1 MQDNFEQKNNFEQK
15 IKASLDESAANLD
28 ADTRKRLADIR
39 RQALNTQTNHAKPAR
54 WLALSHW
61 LPSTS
66 LAFGVLLAL
75 FFVAQHQQH
84 NRTEFGAELGADQV
98 AVFEMLNNTDDL
110 DTLSDPDF
118 YLWADEQLGNES
130 GHAV

>member
-1 MQDNFEQKNNFEQK
+1 MQDSFEQKNKFEQK

-54 WLALSHW
+54 WLAISHW

-75 FFVAQHQQH
+75 FFVAQHQQQS
-84 NRTEFGAELGADQV
+84 RVEFGQDQV

-110 DTLSDPDF
+110 DALADPDF
-118 YLWADEQLGNES
+118 YLWADEQFGNES